1 MGIFL
6 VFDEK
11 TIEAGLE
18 KCMADSCHASFFAI
32 ICIHE
37 IVRKRGNIIVEQIL
51 FMSGI
56 ASLYVAILEA
66 ITYKRVFPKRVFESI
81 FFSMLVIIQLLLPD
95 NVSEEQISLLLW
107 IGGIFL
113 YLCFANRKNALLYN
127 FSIAMSVVM
136 LQTVCAVLLSVMDTS
151 IWFGLNQIGVILPG
165 KVLLVCMEI
174 TFSMILIGCKE
185 KIPLYKWYQN
195 RGIRIISVIIGVI
208 FAILKVIGI
217 HSYDKEQYYF
227 GAAVASVFLFCVL
240 IGIFWL
246 IDHYRLALQKQKAEQ
261 DSKRMNANLHRTK
274 ELMPLLISVV
284 NENKELLD
292 PEIVEE
298 FQQIYSEQMITE
310 RKENM
315 NYKLMGSTG
324 IKLLDAQLQHYI
336 LECAKK
342 DITMDVFVAE
352 PIKMKLQEL
361 EIAQLMIHNM
371 VGDLLRNAIR
381 AVEKSGIKDGKI
393 LVILGIKDRCLECN
407 VYDNGSEIPMEVLQ
421 HFGERGVTFGG
432 TGNGLADIVEMLT
445 DYQASLQ
452 IKENAPGSSAYIKG
466 FCIIFDGKARREL
479 LTYREMKNESGFWE
493 VCRK

>member
-1 MGIFL
+1 MERIVYMGVL
-6 VFDEK
+6 
-11 TIEAGLE
+11 
-18 KCMADSCHASFFAI
+18 AI
-32 ICIHE
+32 
-37 IVRKRGNIIVEQIL
+37 
-51 FMSGI
+51 
-56 ASLYVAILEA
+56 LYVAILGA
-66 ITYKRVFPKRVFESI
+66 ITYKSVFVKQIYQGI
-81 FFSMLVIIQLLLPD
+81 FFCVLVIIQLLLPD
-95 NVSEEQISLLLW
+95 TVFGENISLLIW
-107 IGGIFL
+107 TGGIFL
-113 YLCFANRKNALLYN
+113 YLCLVNGKNALLYN
-127 FSIAMSVVM
+127 FSMAMSVMM
-136 LQTVCAVLLSVMDTS
+136 LQTVCVALLSVLDT
-151 IWFGLNQIGVILPG
+151 ILWFGLKQIGVMIPG
-165 KVLLVCMEI
+165 KILLACMEGGI
-174 TFSMILIGCKE
+174 AAFFIVCKE
-185 KIPLYKWYQN
+185 KLPFYKWYQN
-195 RGIRIISVIIGVI
+195 RGIRIISVMIGII
-208 FAILKVIGI
+208 FAVLKLIGI
-217 HSYDKEQYYF
+217 QSFHTKQHYF
-227 GAAVASVFLFCVL
+227 EAAVASVFLFCVL

-452 IKENAPGSSAYIKG
+452 IKENAPGSSAYTKG